1 METKPLSAMPKL
13 KTNLDTDF
21 LKLIAILS
29 MVIDHVGTA
38 FFPEYPVFRWV
49 GRLAFPI
56 FAFQVVEGWYRTH
69 DRRRYFLRL
78 ALCGLLS
85 EIPFDLAI
93 GGQLIDPGYQ
103 NVLWTFCIAAAA
115 LWAADALQ
123 RRLQIPLPLAA
134 LCAGAAGYLLGE
146 ALQSDYFGPG
156 VLTVLVFALCRQW
169 HIGRLPELAAMLVIN
184 GWLLPSAD
192 MTLWGVT
199 LPVELLATAA
209 LLPLWLYRGRQG
221 SHSPVLQG
229 IWYAFYPAHLLLLWW
244 LARSIGI

>member
-1 METKPLSAMPKL
+1 MGKNRLDLSAF
-13 KTNLDTDF
+13 D
-21 LKLIAILS
+21 LKLLAMAAMLA
-29 MVIDHVGTA
+29 DHIGYL
-38 FFPEYPVFRWV
+38 FFPQALWMRCV

-85 EIPFDLAI
+85 EIPFDLVI

-115 LWAADALQ
+115 LWAMEAL

-156 VLTVLVFALCRQW
+156 VLTVLVFALCRGRSGGR
-169 HIGRLPELAAMLVIN
+169 IGELAAMVIVN
-184 GWLLPSAD
+184 GRLLPSAS
-192 MTLWGVT
+192 MIVWGME
-199 LPVELLATAA
+199 LPVQLLAAAA
-209 LLPLWLYRGRQG
+209 LPLIWLYRGRQG
-221 SHSPVLQG
+221 PHSPVLQG

>member
-1 METKPLSAMPKL
+1 MGKSRLDLSA
-13 KTNLDTDF
+13 LD
-21 LKLIAILS
+21 LKLLAMAAML
-29 MVIDHVGTA
+29 VDHMGYLLFPTA
-38 FFPEYPVFRWV
+38 MWMRYV

-93 GGQLIDPGYQ
+93 SGQLIDPGYQ

-123 RRLQIPLPLAA
+123 ERLRLPLPLAA
-134 LCAGAAGYLLGE
+134 LPAAGAGYLLGE
-146 ALQSDYFGPG
+146 WMQADYFGPG

-184 GWLLPSAD
+184 GRLLPSAS
-192 MTLWGVT
+192 MTVWGME
-199 LPVELLATAA
+199 LPVQLLAAAA
-209 LLPLWLYRGRQG
+209 LPLIWLYRGRQG
-221 SHSPVLQG
+221 PHSPVLQG

>member
-1 METKPLSAMPKL
+1 MGKSRLDLSA
-13 KTNLDTDF
+13 LD
-21 LKLIAILS
+21 LKLLAMAAML
-29 MVIDHVGTA
+29 VDHMGYLLFPTA
-38 FFPEYPVFRWV
+38 MWMRYV

-56 FAFQVVEGWYRTH
+56 FAFQIAEGWYRTH
-69 DRRRYFLRL
+69 DREKYTLRL
-78 ALCGLLS
+78 LICAVVS
-85 EIPFDLAI
+85 EVPFDLAFS
-93 GGQLIDPGYQ
+93 GTPVDPGYQ

-115 LWAADALQ
+115 LWAMEAL

-184 GWLLPSAD
+184 GWLLPSAS
-192 MTLWGVT
+192 MTVWGME
-199 LPVELLATAA
+199 LPVQLLAAAA
-209 LLPLWLYRGRQG
+209 LPLIWLYRGRKG
-221 SHSPVLQG
+221 PHSPVLQG

>member
-1 METKPLSAMPKL
+1 MEA
-13 KTNLDTDF
+13 
-21 LKLIAILS
+21 
-29 MVIDHVGTA
+29 
-38 FFPEYPVFRWV
+38 
-49 GRLAFPI
+49 
-56 FAFQVVEGWYRTH
+56 
-69 DRRRYFLRL
+69 LR
-78 ALCGLLS
+78 
-85 EIPFDLAI
+85 
-93 GGQLIDPGYQ
+93 
-103 NVLWTFCIAAAA
+103 
-115 LWAADALQ
+115 

-209 LLPLWLYRGRQG
+209 LLPPSGCTGAVRAPRPLAPVGMVRLLPGPPAGAVADLYQN
-221 SHSPVLQG
+221 
-229 IWYAFYPAHLLLLWW
+229 LLKSLKSFL
-244 LARSIGI
+244 

>member
-1 METKPLSAMPKL
+1 MEKNRLDLSAF
-13 KTNLDTDF
+13 D
-21 LKLIAILS
+21 LKLLAMAAMLA
-29 MVIDHVGTA
+29 DHIGYL
-38 FFPEYPVFRWV
+38 FFPQALWMRCV

-56 FAFQVVEGWYRTH
+56 FAFQVAEGWYRTH

-93 GGQLIDPGYQ
+93 SGQPIDPGYQ

-115 LWAADALQ
+115 LWAMETLQ

-156 VLTVLVFALCRQW
+156 VLLVLAFALCRGRSGGR
-169 HIGRLPELAAMLVIN
+169 IGELAAMVMVN
-184 GWLLPSAD
+184 GRLLPSAS
-192 MTLWGVT
+192 MTVWGME
-199 LPVELLATAA
+199 LPVQLLAAAA
-209 LLPLWLYRGRQG
+209 LPLIWLYRGRQG
-221 SHSPVLQG
+221 PHSPVLQG

>member
-1 METKPLSAMPKL
+1 MGKNRLDLSAF
-13 KTNLDTDF
+13 D
-21 LKLIAILS
+21 LKLLAMAAML
-29 MVIDHVGTA
+29 VDHMGYLLFPTA
-38 FFPEYPVFRWV
+38 MWMRCV

-56 FAFQVVEGWYRTH
+56 FAFQVAEGWYRTR

-115 LWAADALQ
+115 LWAMEAL

-134 LCAGAAGYLLGE
+134 LCAGTAGYLLGE

-156 VLTVLVFALCRQW
+156 VLLVLAFALCRGRSGGR
-169 HIGRLPELAAMLVIN
+169 IGELAAMVIVN
-184 GWLLPSAD
+184 GRLLPSAS
-192 MTLWGVT
+192 MTVWGME
-199 LPVELLATAA
+199 LPVQLLAAAA
-209 LLPLWLYRGRQG
+209 LPLIWLYRGRQG
-221 SHSPVLQG
+221 PHSPVLQG

>member
-1 METKPLSAMPKL
+1 MGKNRLDLSA
-13 KTNLDTDF
+13 LD
-21 LKLIAILS
+21 LKLLAMAAML
-29 MVIDHVGTA
+29 VDHMGYLLFPTA
-38 FFPEYPVFRWV
+38 MWMRYV

-56 FAFQVVEGWYRTH
+56 FAFQIAEGWYRTH
-69 DRRRYFLRL
+69 DREKYTLRL
-78 ALCGLLS
+78 LICAVVS
-85 EIPFDLAI
+85 EVPFDLAFS
-93 GGQLIDPGYQ
+93 GTPVDAGYQ
-103 NVLWTFCIAAAA
+103 NVLWTFFIAAAA
-115 LWAADALQ
+115 LWAADARQ
-123 RRLQIPLPLAA
+123 ERPPSRVARAA

-169 HIGRLPELAAMLVIN
+169 HIGRLPELAAMVMIN

-199 LPVELLATAA
+199 LPVQLLAAAA
-209 LLPLWLYRGRQG
+209 LPLIWLYRGRQG
-221 SHSPVLQG
+221 PHSPVLQG

>member
-1 METKPLSAMPKL
+1 MGKSRLDLSA
-13 KTNLDTDF
+13 LD
-21 LKLIAILS
+21 LKLLAMAAML
-29 MVIDHVGTA
+29 VDHMGYLLFPTA
-38 FFPEYPVFRWV
+38 MWMRYV

-56 FAFQVVEGWYRTH
+56 FAFQIAEGWYRTH
-69 DRRRYFLRL
+69 DREKYTLRL
-78 ALCGLLS
+78 LICAVVS
-85 EIPFDLAI
+85 EVPFDLAFS
-93 GGQLIDPGYQ
+93 GTPVDPGYQ

-115 LWAADALQ
+115 LWAMEAL

-184 GWLLPSAD
+184 GWLLPSAS
-192 MTLWGVT
+192 MTVWGME
-199 LPVELLATAA
+199 LPVQLLAAA
-209 LLPLWLYRGRQG
+209 LPLIWLYRGRQG
-221 SHSPVLQG
+221 PHSPVLQG

>member
-1 METKPLSAMPKL
+1 MEKNRLDLSAF
-13 KTNLDTDF
+13 D
-21 LKLIAILS
+21 LKLLAMAAMLA
-29 MVIDHVGTA
+29 DHIGYL
-38 FFPEYPVFRWV
+38 FFPQALWMRCV

-56 FAFQVVEGWYRTH
+56 FAFQVAEGWYRTCN
-69 DRRRYFLRL
+69 RRRYFLRL

-93 GGQLIDPGYQ
+93 GGQPIDPGYQ

-115 LWAADALQ
+115 LWAMEALQ

-134 LCAGAAGYLLGE
+134 LPAAGAGYLLGE

-156 VLTVLVFALCRQW
+156 VLLVLAFALCRGRSGGR
-169 HIGRLPELAAMLVIN
+169 IGELAAMVIVN
-184 GWLLPSAD
+184 GRLLPSAS
-192 MTLWGVT
+192 MTVWGME
-199 LPVELLATAA
+199 LPVQLLATAA
-209 LLPLWLYRGRQG
+209 LPLIWLYRGRQG
-221 SHSPVLQG
+221 PHSPVLQG

>member
-1 METKPLSAMPKL
+1 MEKNRLDLSAF
-13 KTNLDTDF
+13 D
-21 LKLIAILS
+21 LKLLAMAAMLA
-29 MVIDHVGTA
+29 DHIGYL
-38 FFPEYPVFRWV
+38 FFPQALWMRCV
-49 GRLAFPI
+49 GRLGFPI
-56 FAFQVVEGWYRTH
+56 FAFQVAEGWYRTCN
-69 DRRRYFLRL
+69 RRRYFLRL

-93 GGQLIDPGYQ
+93 GGQPIDPGYQ

-115 LWAADALQ
+115 LWAMEALQ

-134 LCAGAAGYLLGE
+134 LPAAGAGYLLGE

-209 LLPLWLYRGRQG
+209 LLPIWLYRGRQG
-221 SHSPVLQG
+221 PHGPWLRWV
-229 IWYAFYPAHLLLLWW
+229 WYGFYPAHLLMLW
-244 LARSIGI
+244 LIDTKTC

>member
-1 METKPLSAMPKL
+1 ML
-13 KTNLDTDF
+13 
-21 LKLIAILS
+21 
-29 MVIDHVGTA
+29 
-38 FFPEYPVFRWV
+38 
-49 GRLAFPI
+49 
-56 FAFQVVEGWYRTH
+56 
-69 DRRRYFLRL
+69 LRIGASVL

-115 LWAADALQ
+115 LWAMEAL

-184 GWLLPSAD
+184 GWLLPSAVSIAVIYCCG
-192 MTLWGVT
+192 TCSSS
-199 LPVELLATAA
+199 ATAPHTPPAQVAWLFRTA
-209 LLPLWLYRGRQG
+209 L
-221 SHSPVLQG
+221 
-229 IWYAFYPAHLLLLWW
+229 A
-244 LARSIGI
+244 ARPKPS

>member
-1 METKPLSAMPKL
+1 MNEKKSLRCLNSLSLKFLAMAL
-13 KTNLDTDF
+13 MLCDHLWAT
-21 LKLIAILS
+21 
-29 MVIDHVGTA
+29 VIPGNNWLTA
-38 FFPEYPVFRWV
+38 V

-56 FAFQVVEGWYRTH
+56 FAFQVAEGWYRTCN
-69 DRRRYFLRL
+69 RRRYFLRL

-93 GGQLIDPGYQ
+93 GGQPIDPGYQ

-115 LWAADALQ
+115 LWAMEALQ

-209 LLPLWLYRGRQG
+209 LLSIWLYRGRQG
-221 SHSPVLQG
+221 PHSPVLQG

>member
-1 METKPLSAMPKL
+1 MEKSRLDLSA
-13 KTNLDTDF
+13 LD
-21 LKLIAILS
+21 LKLLAMAAML
-29 MVIDHVGTA
+29 VDHMGYLLFPTA
-38 FFPEYPVFRWV
+38 MWMRYV

-56 FAFQVVEGWYRTH
+56 FAFQVAEGWYRTH

-93 GGQLIDPGYQ
+93 SGQPIDPGYQ

-115 LWAADALQ
+115 LWAMEALQ

-209 LLPLWLYRGRQG
+209 LLPIWLYRGRQG
-221 SHSPVLQG
+221 PHSPVLQG

>member
-1 METKPLSAMPKL
+1 ME
-13 KTNLDTDF
+13 
-21 LKLIAILS
+21 
-29 MVIDHVGTA
+29 
-38 FFPEYPVFRWV
+38 
-49 GRLAFPI
+49 
-56 FAFQVVEGWYRTH
+56 
-69 DRRRYFLRL
+69 
-78 ALCGLLS
+78 
-85 EIPFDLAI
+85 
-93 GGQLIDPGYQ
+93 
-103 NVLWTFCIAAAA
+103 
-115 LWAADALQ
+115 ALQ

-209 LLPLWLYRGRQG
+209 LLPIWLYRGRQG
-221 SHSPVLQG
+221 PHGPWLRWA
-229 IWYAFYPAHLLLLWW
+229 WYGFYPAHLLVLW
-244 LARSIGI
+244 LIDTKTC

>member
-1 METKPLSAMPKL
+1 MGKSRLDLSA
-13 KTNLDTDF
+13 LD
-21 LKLIAILS
+21 LKLLAMAAMLA
-29 MVIDHVGTA
+29 DHIGYL
-38 FFPEYPVFRWV
+38 FFPQALWMRCV

-56 FAFQVVEGWYRTH
+56 FAFQVAEGWYRTH

-93 GGQLIDPGYQ
+93 SGQPIDPGYQ

-115 LWAADALQ
+115 LRAADALQ
-123 RRLQIPLPLAA
+123 ERLRLPLPLAA
-134 LCAGAAGYLLGE
+134 LPAAGAGYLLGE
-146 ALQSDYFGPG
+146 WMQADYFGPG
-156 VLTVLVFALCRQW
+156 VLTVLVFALCRGRSGGR
-169 HIGRLPELAAMLVIN
+169 IGELAAMVIIN
-184 GWLLPSAD
+184 GWLLPSAS
-192 MTLWGVT
+192 MTVWGME

-209 LLPLWLYRGRQG
+209 LLPIWLYRGRQG
-221 SHSPVLQG
+221 PHSPVLQG

>member
-1 METKPLSAMPKL
+1 MGKNRLDLSAF
-13 KTNLDTDF
+13 D
-21 LKLIAILS
+21 LKLLAMAAMLA
-29 MVIDHVGTA
+29 DHIGYL
-38 FFPEYPVFRWV
+38 FFPQALWMRCV

-115 LWAADALQ
+115 LWAMEAL

-156 VLTVLVFALCRQW
+156 VLTVLVFALCRGRSGGR
-169 HIGRLPELAAMLVIN
+169 IGELAAMVIVN
-184 GWLLPSAD
+184 GRLLPSAS
-192 MTLWGVT
+192 MIVWGME
-199 LPVELLATAA
+199 LPVQLLAAAA
-209 LLPLWLYRGRQG
+209 LPLIWLYRGRQG
-221 SHSPVLQG
+221 PHSPVLQG

>member
-1 METKPLSAMPKL
+1 MEKNRLDLSAF
-13 KTNLDTDF
+13 D
-21 LKLIAILS
+21 LKLLAMAAMLA
-29 MVIDHVGTA
+29 DHIGYL
-38 FFPEYPVFRWV
+38 FFPQALWMRCV

-56 FAFQVVEGWYRTH
+56 FAFQVAEGWYRTH
-69 DRRRYFLRL
+69 DCRRYFLRL

-115 LWAADALQ
+115 LWAMEAL

-146 ALQSDYFGPG
+146 WMQADYFGPG
-156 VLTVLVFALCRQW
+156 VLLVLAFALCRGRSGGR
-169 HIGRLPELAAMLVIN
+169 IGELAAMVMVN
-184 GWLLPSAD
+184 GRLLPSAS
-192 MTLWGVT
+192 MTVWGMV
-199 LPVELLATAA
+199 LPVQLLAAAA
-209 LLPLWLYRGRQG
+209 LPLIWLYRGRQG
-221 SHSPVLQG
+221 PHSPVLQG

>member
-1 METKPLSAMPKL
+1 MEQGSYCGSRGAGGVSSLTLHILAMAFML
-13 KTNLDTDF
+13 C
-21 LKLIAILS
+21 
-29 MVIDHVGTA
+29 DHIWATLVAGQDWLTC
-38 FFPEYPVFRWV
+38 V
-49 GRLAFPI
+49 GRLASPI
-56 FAFQVVEGWYRTH
+56 FAFLLVEGFFHTR
-69 DRRRYFLRL
+69 DLRRYVLRL
-78 ALCGLLS
+78 LLLALLS

-93 GGQLIDPGYQ
+93 SGLLIDLGYQ

-115 LWAADALQ
+115 LWAMEAL

-209 LLPLWLYRGRQG
+209 LLPIWLYRGRQG
-221 SHSPVLQG
+221 PHGPWLRWV
-229 IWYAFYPAHLLLLWW
+229 WYGFYPAHLLVLW
-244 LARSIGI
+244 LIDTKPC

>member
-1 METKPLSAMPKL
+1 MEKTRLDLSAF
-13 KTNLDTDF
+13 D
-21 LKLIAILS
+21 LKLLAMAAMLA
-29 MVIDHVGTA
+29 DHIGYL
-38 FFPEYPVFRWV
+38 FFPQALWMRCV

-56 FAFQVVEGWYRTH
+56 FAFQVAEGWYRTH
-69 DRRRYFLRL
+69 DCRRYFLRL

-115 LWAADALQ
+115 LWAMEAL

-146 ALQSDYFGPG
+146 WMQADYFGPG
-156 VLTVLVFALCRQW
+156 VLLVLAFALCRGRSGGR
-169 HIGRLPELAAMLVIN
+169 IGELAAMVMVN
-184 GWLLPSAD
+184 GRLLPSAS
-192 MTLWGVT
+192 MTVWGME
-199 LPVELLATAA
+199 LPVQLLAAAA
-209 LLPLWLYRGRQG
+209 LPLIWLYRGRQG
-221 SHSPVLQG
+221 PHSPVLQG